1 MSRSKANASWRA
13 GDEAV
18 HHVLLAPR
26 EAGSA

>member
-18 HHVLLAPR
+18 HHVLLAPG
-26 EAGSA
+26 EAG